1 MPTNLLHFSDVH
13 FPGALRG
20 WSARD
25 IFSKKLVGL
34 ANVKFLGRGRS
45 FLRAKRIVGAILA
58 DAKAN
63 PPDALVFSGDATM
76 LAIPHEFVHAA
87 ETLGVGDP
95 ELPQGFAV
103 PGNHDYYTPHA
114 GRAGGFEKAFA
125 PWQVGERIAEHH
137 YPFARRVGHVWLIG
151 VNSAHQRHGLGAS
164 GKIGGAQLNRL
175 RELCAGLAPGPRILV
190 THYPLRKA
198 NGELEG
204 KSHRLLDHAAAL
216 GAAKDCGIGLWL
228 HGHIHH
234 PFVLIPSAAIP
245 FPIIDAGS
253 ATQEKR
259 HAHNR
264 YSIEGFELTMVRRI
278 YDPDA
283 HGFRDAERVVL
294 ELSEPD
300 STTLRA

>member
-25 IFSKKLVGL
+25 ILSKKMVGL
-34 ANVKFLGRGRS
+34 FNVKFMGRGRS
-45 FLRAKRIVGAILA
+45 FLRAKRIVEAILA
-58 DAKAN
+58 DAKAD

-87 ETLGVGDP
+87 ETLGVWDSD
-95 ELPQGFAV
+95 LPPGIAV
-103 PGNHDYYTPHA
+103 PGNHDYYTPYA
-114 GRAGGFEKAFA
+114 GRSGGFENAFA
-125 PWQVGERIAEHH
+125 PWQVGERIAGHH

-151 VNSAHQRHGLGAS
+151 VNSAHQRHRIGAS
-164 GKIGGAQLNRL
+164 GKIGAAELLRL
-175 RELCAGLAPGPRILV
+175 RELCSRLSPGPRILV

-198 NGELEG
+198 DGGLEG
-204 KSHRLLDHAAAL
+204 LSHRLRDHAAAL
-216 GAAKDCGIGLWL
+216 EAAKDCGIGLWL

-234 PFVLIPSAAIP
+234 PFVLTPGPAIP
-245 FPIIDAGS
+245 FPVINAGS
-253 ATQEKR
+253 ATQEKH

-264 YSIEGFELTMVRRI
+264 YSIDGFNLTMVRRI

-283 HGFRDAERVVL
+283 HAFRDDERVEM
-294 ELSEPD
+294 ELREPM
-300 STTLRA
+300 AGAG